1 MIVFYYKDEEIE
13 CDLALSEPQIEKYG
27 DKLEKSYD
35 APTYQ
40 VISEVF
46 AGLSG
51 KRVMRSKF
59 KSSTSSQGIKCSLKA
74 NEALLYPLE
83 RHILSVP
90 KPPTLLSHREI
101 TRVTFSRVGG
111 LKTFEVK
118 FSMDSGVEHSY
129 SSIPREEF
137 VYLEDYCRAAEMNVE
152 NEMEGDGRAFA
163 DDVDMSDDEEAGR
176 GARRGKEVNFGG
188 DTHEEDETSSGES
201 QVLIG

>member
-1 MIVFYYKDEEIE
+1 M
-13 CDLALSEPQIEKYG
+13 ALTEPQIEKYG

-46 AGLSG
+46 SGLSD
-51 KRVMRSKF
+51 KKITRSKF

-74 NEALLYPLE
+74 NEALLYPLD

-90 KPPTLLSHREI
+90 KPPTLLAHREI
-101 TRVTFSRVGG
+101 LRATFSRAGG
-111 LKTFEVK
+111 SMTRTFEVK

-137 VYLEDYCRAAEMNVE
+137 VYLEDYCREAGMTVE

-163 DDVDMSDDEEAGR
+163 DDVDMSDDDEEAGR

-188 DTHEEDETSSGES
+188 DDVNEDETSSG
-201 QVLIG
+201 LCAGG

>member
-1 MIVFYYKDEEIE
+1 
-13 CDLALSEPQIEKYG
+13 LALTDPQTEKYG

-46 AGLSG
+46 SGLSD
-51 KRVMRSKF
+51 KKVTRSKF
-59 KSSTSSQGIKCSLKA
+59 KSSTSSQGIKCSMKA
-74 NEALLYPLE
+74 NEALLYPLD

-101 TRVTFSRVGG
+101 VRVTFSRVGG
-111 LKTFEVK
+111 STTRTFEVK
-118 FSMDSGVEHSY
+118 FNMDSGVEHSY

-137 VYLEDYCRAAEMNVE
+137 VYLEDYCREAGMNVE

-163 DDVDMSDDEEAGR
+163 DDVDMSDDEDAEAGR
-176 GARRGKEVNFGG
+176 GAKRGKDINFGG
-188 DTHEEDETSSGES
+188 DDVGEDETSSG
-201 QVLIG
+201 L